1 MALAASVRVTMA
13 KYSTVSAGGY
23 RQPRPRSSQGFP
35 PLPCVTLTY
44 HTKVFRGVTA
54 YVESLCL
61 RL

>member
-13 KYSTVSAGGY
+13 TYSTVSAGGY
-23 RQPRPRSSQGFP
+23 HQPQPRSSQGIP

-54 YVESLCL
+54 YVESPCF